1 MRWIQASLTLV
12 VLLIGLAL
20 SKAGAAE
27 ERPVRIDAACGVAH
41 DGLLG
46 ADFHPG
52 PIPSFNLAEPFDSLI
67 LPAGVRQHRARPS
80 TYRRRVRTGVGLGDD
95 GPPVH
100 RTDPALRCGQ
110 LQPTDHRPRLANG
123 PGVELVR
130 LPLSEFRR
138 GWADQAERQLRQEL
152 GQRPVVRPER
162 RRSTPRSSAPSPP
175 APGVKSSE
183 PTSSDRRSAGR
194 SSGYPSSG

>member
-52 PIPSFNLAEPFDSLI
+52 PIPSFNLADPFDSLI
-67 LPAGVRQHRARPS
+67 LSLPLLADTP
-80 TYRRRVRTGVGLGDD
+80 YVGLSPSLDSLI
-95 GPPVH
+95 
-100 RTDPALRCGQ
+100 PALVILVQDPSVAVICQRRC
-110 LQPTDHRPRLANG
+110 
-123 PGVELVR
+123 
-130 LPLSEFRR
+130 
-138 GWADQAERQLRQEL
+138 
-152 GQRPVVRPER
+152 
-162 RRSTPRSSAPSPP
+162 
-175 APGVKSSE
+175 
-183 PTSSDRRSAGR
+183 SAGWPATAAGR
-194 SSGYPSSG
+194 LTWLQRFLF

>member
-46 ADFHPG
+46 ADFHPE

-67 LPAGVRQHRARPS
+67 LSLPLLADTPYDGLLPSLDSLIPALAFLVQDPPVAVICQRRCPAGW
-80 TYRRRVRTGVGLGDD
+80 
-95 GPPVH
+95 
-100 RTDPALRCGQ
+100 PA
-110 LQPTDHRPRLANG
+110 TA
-123 PGVELVR
+123 
-130 LPLSEFRR
+130 
-138 GWADQAERQLRQEL
+138 
-152 GQRPVVRPER
+152 
-162 RRSTPRSSAPSPP
+162 
-175 APGVKSSE
+175 
-183 PTSSDRRSAGR
+183 AGR
-194 SSGYPSSG
+194 LTWLQRFLF

>member
-67 LPAGVRQHRARPS
+67 LSLPLMADIPYDGLLPSLDNLIPALAFLIQDPSVAVICQRRCPAGW
-80 TYRRRVRTGVGLGDD
+80 
-95 GPPVH
+95 PV
-100 RTDPALRCGQ
+100 TA
-110 LQPTDHRPRLANG
+110 
-123 PGVELVR
+123 
-130 LPLSEFRR
+130 
-138 GWADQAERQLRQEL
+138 
-152 GQRPVVRPER
+152 
-162 RRSTPRSSAPSPP
+162 
-175 APGVKSSE
+175 
-183 PTSSDRRSAGR
+183 AGR
-194 SSGYPSSG
+194 LTWLQRFLF